1 MVWGATD
8 EQPVPVVFTGTRREL
23 AGLLLRGYVLLIPT
37 IGLYRFW
44 LTTWKRRFYW
54 ANTEIGGDP
63 LEYTGNA
70 IQLLLGFLMAL
81 AVFVPL
87 YGLFFYLSTQSSE
100 AAIVGYSAVA
110 VVLWF
115 VMGYAIYRAR
125 DFRLSRTLW
134 RGIRC
139 DQTGSAW
146 GYALRRFGWSLL
158 VAVTAGLA
166 YPFMAANLWS
176 YRYRHSWYGDRQFG
190 FVGNWRQLAWPF
202 YRAYVAVAVIGAVGL
217 GMGSAMGGLPT
228 GGGAPTVAGGMVLL
242 VAAGL
247 VGMLVLHYQSRE
259 ISRMFSAVS
268 LGEARLTVRLRARSL
283 AGQYV
288 LFGLALAGSYIVLAI
303 GGLIVLGS
311 VAGGAFAGGE
321 FDPQIF
327 MQKLQG
333 SMSVLLAII
342 FGYLLLL
349 GAFTMMVELFL
360 GLGFWKLVARGATIT
375 GLESLDS
382 VRARGE
388 DTALA
393 GEGLADALNVG
404 AY

>member
-1 MVWGATD
+1 MSSVQ
-8 EQPVPVVFTGTRREL
+8 EQPVPVVFTGTRSEL
-23 AGLLLRGYVLLIPT
+23 AGMLLRGYGLLIPT

-54 ANTEIGGDP
+54 ANTEIDGDP

-87 YGLFFYLSTQSSE
+87 YGLFFFLSTQSSE
-100 AAIVGYSAVA
+100 AAIAGYSGVA
-110 VVLWF
+110 VLVWF
-115 VMGYAIYRAR
+115 LMGYAIYRAR

-139 DQTGSAW
+139 DQGGSAW
-146 GYALRRFGWSLL
+146 GYAWRRFFWSLL
-158 VAVTAGLA
+158 VLVTAGLA
-166 YPFMAANLWS
+166 YPFMAANLWA

-190 FVGNWRQLAWPF
+190 FVGNWKQLARPF
-202 YRAYVAVAVIGAVGL
+202 YLTYLVVVVIGAVGL
-217 GMGSAMGGLPT
+217 GMGSAMGGLPVS
-228 GGGAPTVAGGMVLL
+228 GATPTVGGVVVLL
-242 VAAGL
+242 TAAALIGL
-247 VGMLVLHYQSRE
+247 ALLYYRSRE
-259 ISRMFSAVS
+259 ISRMFSSVR
-268 LGEARLTVRLRARSL
+268 LGEAALGVTVRARSL
-283 AGQYV
+283 LGQYL

-303 GGLIVLGS
+303 GGLIVLGV
-311 VAGGAFAGGE
+311 VASGAFAGGA

-327 MQKLQG
+327 MQTLQ
-333 SMSVLLAII
+333 SSITVLLAII

-349 GAFTMMVELFL
+349 GAFSLMVELFL
-360 GLGFWKLVARGATIT
+360 GLGFWRMVARGATIT
-375 GLESLDS
+375 GLESLRS
-382 VRARGE
+382 VKARGE

>member
-1 MVWGATD
+1 MALVE
-8 EQPVPVVFTGTRREL
+8 EQPVAVRFTGTRREM
-23 AGLLLRGYVLLIPT
+23 GGMLLRGYGLLVPT

-54 ANTEIGGDP
+54 AHTEIDGDP

-70 IQLLLGFLMAL
+70 VQLLLGFLMAL

-100 AAIVGYSAVA
+100 AAIIGYGGVA
-110 VVLWF
+110 ILVWF
-115 VMGYAIYRAR
+115 MMGYAIYRAR

-139 DQTGSAW
+139 DQAGSAW
-146 GYALRRFGWSLL
+146 NYAFRRFFWSLL
-158 VAVTAGLA
+158 VVVTAGLA

-176 YRYRHSWYGDRQFG
+176 YRYRNSWYGDRQFG
-190 FVGNWRQLAWPF
+190 FTGHWKQLAGP
-202 YRAYVAVAVIGAVGL
+202 YYLAYFIAAVIGVIGL
-217 GMGSAMGGLPT
+217 AMAASLGAFPD
-228 GGGAPTVAGGMVLL
+228 GGAPEPSRLWPLGIAALL
-242 VAAGL
+242 IGL
-247 VGMLVLHYQSRE
+247 VYLFYRSRE
-259 ISRMFSAVS
+259 LARMFSAVR
-268 LGEARLTVRLRARSL
+268 LGDAMLTVTVKARSL
-283 AGQYV
+283 IGQYL
-288 LFGLALAGSYIVLAI
+288 LFGLALLGLYVLLAI
-303 GGLIVLGS
+303 GGLVVLGAL
-311 VAGGAFAGGE
+311 AGDAFADGR
-321 FDPQIF
+321 FDPGLF
-327 MQKLQG
+327 MQHLQ
-333 SMSVLLAII
+333 SSLFVLLAIA

-349 GAFTMMVELFL
+349 AAFTLVAELFL
-360 GLGFWKLVARGATIT
+360 GLGFWKLIASNARIVGIDSLAT
-375 GLESLDS
+375 

>member
-1 MVWGATD
+1 MALGQ
-8 EQPVPVVFTGTRREL
+8 EQPVPVVFTGTRGEL
-23 AGLLLRGYVLLIPT
+23 GGTLLRGYALLIPT

-87 YGLFFYLSTQSSE
+87 YGLFFFLSTQSSE
-100 AAIVGYSAVA
+100 AAIIGYSGVA
-110 VVLWF
+110 VLLWF
-115 VMGYAIYRAR
+115 LMGYAIYRAR

-139 DQTGSAW
+139 DQGGSAW
-146 GYALRRFGWSLL
+146 GYAVRRFFWSLL
-158 VAVTAGLA
+158 VLVTAGLA

-190 FVGNWRQLAWPF
+190 FGGRWKQLAGPF
-202 YRAYVAVAVIGAVGL
+202 YIAYVAIAVIGAVGL
-217 GMGSAMGGLPT
+217 GVGAASGGLPAS
-228 GGGAPTVAGGMVLL
+228 GATPTAGGV
-242 VAAGL
+242 V
-247 VGMLVLHYQSRE
+247 VMLVTAALIGLLWLYYRSRE
-259 ISRMFSAVS
+259 ISRMFSAVR
-268 LGEARLTVRLRARSL
+268 LGEAALTVTVRARSL
-283 AGQYV
+283 LGQYL
-288 LFGLALAGSYIVLAI
+288 LFGLALVGSYIVLAI
-303 GGLIVLGS
+303 GGLIILGS
-311 VAGGAFAGGE
+311 LAGSAFAGGE
-321 FDPQIF
+321 FDPQLF
-327 MQKLQG
+327 MQSLQG
-333 SMSVLLAII
+333 SMAVLLAII

-349 GAFTMMVELFL
+349 GTFSLMVELFL
-360 GLGFWKLVARGATIT
+360 GLGFWKLVAKGATIA
-375 GLESLDS
+375 GLDS
-382 VRARGE
+382 LRSVKARGE
-388 DTALA
+388 DTTLA

>member
-1 MVWGATD
+1 MSSVQ
-8 EQPVPVVFTGTRREL
+8 EQPVQVVFTGTRAEL
-23 AGLLLRGYVLLIPT
+23 AGMLLRGYALLIPT

-44 LTTWKRRFYW
+44 LATWKRRFYW
-54 ANTEIGGDP
+54 ANTEIDGDP

-100 AAIVGYSAVA
+100 AAIAGYSAVA
-110 VVLWF
+110 VLLWF
-115 VMGYAIYRAR
+115 LMGYAIYRAR

-139 DQTGSAW
+139 DQGGSAW
-146 GYALRRFGWSLL
+146 GYALRRFFWSLL
-158 VAVTAGLA
+158 VLVTAGLA
-166 YPFMAANLWS
+166 YPFMAANLWA

-190 FVGNWRQLAWPF
+190 FVGSWKQLARPF
-202 YRAYVAVAVIGAVGL
+202 YLAYVVIAIVGAVGL
-217 GMGSAMGGLPT
+217 GAGSAMGGLPT
-228 GGGAPTVAGGMVLL
+228 GGVPTVEGVVVMV
-242 VAAGL
+242 VAAALIGL
-247 VGMLVLHYQSRE
+247 MMLYYRSRE
-259 ISRMFSAVS
+259 ISRMFSAVR
-268 LGEARLTVRLRARSL
+268 LGQAALTVTVRARGL
-283 AGQYV
+283 LGQYL
-288 LFGLALAGSYIVLAI
+288 LFGLALAGSYVVLAI

-311 VAGGAFAGGE
+311 LASGAFVGGE
-321 FDPQIF
+321 FDPQLF
-327 MQKLQG
+327 MQALQD
-333 SMSVLLAII
+333 SMIVLLAIV

-349 GAFTMMVELFL
+349 GAFSLMVELFL
-360 GLGFWKLVARGATIT
+360 GLSFWKLVARGATIT
-375 GLESLDS
+375 GLDSLRT

-388 DTALA
+388 DTTLA

>member
-1 MVWGATD
+1 MAWGQ

-23 AGLLLRGYVLLIPT
+23 GGMLLRGYALLIPT

-54 ANTEIGGDP
+54 ANTEIDGDP

-70 IQLLLGFLMAL
+70 MQLLLGFLMAL
-81 AVFVPL
+81 AIFVPL

-100 AAIVGYSAVA
+100 AVIIGYSGVG

-115 VMGYAIYRAR
+115 LSGYAIYRAR

-139 DQTGSAW
+139 DQGGSAW
-146 GYALRRFGWSLL
+146 NYAFRRFFWSLL
-158 VAVTAGLA
+158 VLVTAGLA
-166 YPFMAANLWS
+166 YPFMAGNLWS
-176 YRYRHSWYGDRQFG
+176 YRCRHSWYGDRQFS
-190 FVGNWRQLAWPF
+190 FVGGWKQLARPF
-202 YRAYVAVAVIGAVGL
+202 YVSYLVIAIVGAVGL

-228 GGGAPTVAGGMVLL
+228 SGVPSLAGVVVMAIAAALMGLTVLY
-242 VAAGL
+242 
-247 VGMLVLHYQSRE
+247 YQSRE
-259 ISRMFSAVS
+259 ISRMFSAVR
-268 LGEARLTVRLRARSL
+268 LGDAALTVRVRARSL
-283 AGQYV
+283 VGQYL
-288 LFGLALAGSYIVLAI
+288 LFGLALAGSYVVLAV
-303 GGLIVLGS
+303 GGLIVLGAVS
-311 VAGGAFAGGE
+311 GGAFAGGE
-321 FDPQIF
+321 FDPELF
-327 MQKLQG
+327 MRSLQG

-349 GAFTMMVELFL
+349 GAFSLMVELFL
-360 GLGFWKLVARGATIT
+360 GLGFWKLVARGASIT
-375 GLESLDS
+375 GLDSLRT
-382 VRARGE
+382 VGARGE

>member
-1 MVWGATD
+1 MAWGQ

-23 AGLLLRGYVLLIPT
+23 GGMLLRGYALLIPT

-54 ANTEIGGDP
+54 ANTEIDGDP

-70 IQLLLGFLMAL
+70 VQLLLGFLMAL

-100 AAIVGYSAVA
+100 TVIIGYSGVA
-110 VVLWF
+110 VVVWF
-115 VMGYAIYRAR
+115 LMGYAIYRAR

-139 DQTGSAW
+139 DQGGSAW

-158 VAVTAGLA
+158 MLPTLGLA

-190 FVGNWRQLAWPF
+190 FVGSWKQLARPF
-202 YRAYVAVAVIGAVGL
+202 YISYIAIGLIGAVGL
-217 GMGSAMGGLPT
+217 GFGSAMGAMPVSGTPDPVGYVPMVIAAALI
-228 GGGAPTVAGGMVLL
+228 GMMWL
-242 VAAGL
+242 
-247 VGMLVLHYQSRE
+247 YYRSRE
-259 ISRMFSAVS
+259 LTRMFSS
-268 LGEARLTVRLRARSL
+268 VRLGQAALGVTVQARSL
-283 AGQYV
+283 AGQYL
-288 LFGLALAGSYIVLAI
+288 LFGLALVGSYIVLAL
-303 GGLIVLGS
+303 GGLVVLGTI
-311 VAGGAFAGGE
+311 AADAFAGGE
-321 FDPQIF
+321 FDPELF
-327 MQKLQG
+327 MQHLQG
-333 SMSVLLAII
+333 SFTVLAAIV

-349 GAFTMMVELFL
+349 AAFSLMAELFL
-360 GLGFWKLVARGATIT
+360 GLGFWKLVARGASIT
-375 GLESLDS
+375 GVDSLRS
-382 VRARGE
+382 VKARGE